1 MGISFKN
8 KGDFK
13 NLERFL
19 KKVSSDDI
27 YRVLDGL
34 GERGVSALRS
44 ATPRESGKTAASW
57 GYDVKISGGVTTIT
71 WTNSNTHNGFPV
83 AIMLQYGH
91 GTGRGGYV
99 AGQDYINPAMR
110 PIFDNI
116 AEEVWKVVT
125 SS

>member
-1 MGISFKN
+1 MGFSFKS
-8 KGDFK
+8 KGDFS

-19 KKVSSDDI
+19 KKVSSNDI

-34 GERGVSALRS
+34 GERGVAALRA
-44 ATPRESGKTAASW
+44 ATPRESGETASSW
-57 GYDVKISGGVTTIT
+57 GYQVDISGGVTSIT
-71 WTNSNTHNGFPV
+71 WTNSHQPNGFPI

-99 AGQDYINPAMR
+99 QGKDYINPAMR